1 MPYTARRKAKRRK
14 TRRKSLKMRGGR
26 PTVIN
31 SFAELGDPNTYSQ
44 IYVGVGAKW
53 HSYEYTDNDTGQISF
68 SQLIPSF
75 IDGDPDK
82 ILVILI
88 DTFDEDELAQTQRI
102 IYSSVQVKILNHL
115 YDRTIQTDLIAFL
128 QPFAVSATKQLYIC
142 NYVKFYNMPNM
153 SERANRDSVAQL
165 FEELS
170 VIYPNSV
177 YEWMTQTKYLIK
189 TKHKILLSYFD
200 TVRLQTKK
208 VNGENVSLNFVD

>member
-14 TRRKSLKMRGGR
+14 TRRKALKMRGGR

-53 HSYEYTDNDTGQISF
+53 HSYKYDDINAGKISS

-88 DTFDEDELAQTQRI
+88 DTFDENELAQTQRM

-115 YDRTIQTDLIAFL
+115 YDRTIHTDLIAFL
-128 QPFAVSATKQLYIC
+128 QPFAETKQLYIG
-142 NYVKFYNMPNM
+142 NYVKFYNMPNI

-189 TKHKILLSYFD
+189 TKYKILLGNFD

>member
-1 MPYTARRKAKRRK
+1 
-14 TRRKSLKMRGGR
+14 MRGGR

-44 IYVGVGAKW
+44 IYIGVGAKW
-53 HSYEYTDNDTGQISF
+53 HSYEYHKTAREISS

-88 DTFDEDELAQTQRI
+88 DTFDEDELAQTQRM

-128 QPFAVSATKQLYIC
+128 QPFTVSETKQLWVC
-142 NYVKFYNMPNM
+142 NYVKFYNMPNI

-177 YEWMTQTKYLIK
+177 YEWITQTEYLIK
-189 TKHKILLSYFD
+189 TKYKILLD
-200 TVRLQTKK
+200 IHELKK
-208 VNGENVSLNFVD
+208 LITIKRDGENICLKFTEIIP

>member
-14 TRRKSLKMRGGR
+14 TRRKALKMRGGR

-44 IYVGVGAKW
+44 IYIGVGAKW
-53 HSYEYTDNDTGQISF
+53 HSYKYHKTAREISS

-88 DTFDEDELAQTQRI
+88 DTFDEDELAQTQRM

-128 QPFAVSATKQLYIC
+128 QPFTETKQLYIC
-142 NYVKFYNMPNM
+142 NYVKFYNMPNI
-153 SERANRDSVAQL
+153 SERDNRDSVAQL

-189 TKHKILLSYFD
+189 TKYKILLGNFE

>member
-1 MPYTARRKAKRRK
+1 
-14 TRRKSLKMRGGR
+14 MRGGR

-44 IYVGVGAKW
+44 IYIGVGAKW
-53 HSYEYTDNDTGQISF
+53 HSYEYTGNNEGQISF

-75 IDGDPDK
+75 IDGDSDK

-88 DTFDEDELAQTQRI
+88 DTFDEDELAQTQRM

-115 YDRTIQTDLIAFL
+115 YDRTIHTDLIAFL
-128 QPFAVSATKQLYIC
+128 QPFAVSETKQLWVC

-177 YEWMTQTKYLIK
+177 YEWITQTEYLIK
-189 TKHKILLSYFD
+189 TKHKKLMDIHEL
-200 TVRLQTKK
+200 KK
-208 VNGENVSLNFVD
+208 LITIKRDGENICLKFTEIIP

>member
-1 MPYTARRKAKRRK
+1 
-14 TRRKSLKMRGGR
+14 MRGGR

-44 IYVGVGAKW
+44 IYIGVGAKW
-53 HSYEYTDNDTGQISF
+53 HGYEYDDNAGQISS

-75 IDGDPDK
+75 INGDSDK

-88 DTFDEDELAQTQRI
+88 DVFTPEELAQTQRM
-102 IYSSVQVKILNHL
+102 IYSDIQVKILNHL

-128 QPFAVSATKQLYIC
+128 QTFAVSATKQLWIC
-142 NYVKFYNMPNM
+142 NYVKFYNAPNA

-208 VNGENVSLNFVD
+208 VNGENVSLKFVEDFNY